1 MSYLEKY
8 PSNNDQV
15 KKTKITEIISPVKF
29 LEPIQEKI
37 LVENRPNMSQTIGIP
52 KTKLI
57 FILLTIFY
65 TFECFGHQLN
75 SFKDGT
81 SSRKPALDFTKCSS
95 VDGFTKELQ
104 EEIRSKAPQVNRII
118 DLVLGGDER
127 RSTYDELA
135 TLCDTFGPRL
145 SGSESLNKAI
155 DYMTKKMHDSKLK
168 VHPEKAM
175 IPKWEVGDQ
184 WAELV
189 IPGLRKQRMTILALG
204 TSVGTGNNTIEAEV
218 QLVQSFD
225 QLDQLGK
232 EGKLFN
238 KIVVYNY
245 NFTAYPVSVKFR
257 TEGAS
262 RAAKYGALA
271 ALVRSVTNFSLYTPH
286 TGSGSQSI
294 PTAAI
299 TVEDAELIQ
308 RWVNRKQ
315 RLVIRLYID
324 ARNYDPVESVNVI
337 GDIVGNTNPDEVVVV
352 SGHIDSWYNTE
363 GAVDDGGGLMIS
375 YKALDIL
382 NKLNLTAKRT
392 IRAILWTSEEF
403 GLYGARQYFEDH
415 KHDLDKFKLVME
427 SDLGTFKPLGLSFK
441 NLNPLSQCIVNDVLK
456 LTDAIGTTS
465 LDSNFEGSDIEVFTI
480 QGTPG
485 LSLKNENS
493 KYFYYHHTS
502 ADSMTAQD
510 PDHLDKST
518 ILWASAA
525 YVLADLSVPLSNR

>member
-1 MSYLEKY
+1 M
-8 PSNNDQV
+8 
-15 KKTKITEIISPVKF
+15 F
-29 LEPIQEKI
+29 
-37 LVENRPNMSQTIGIP
+37 RR
-52 KTKLI
+52 KLI
-57 FILLTIFY
+57 LTQLTLLCMTYI
-65 TFECFGHQLN
+65 CSGHQLN
-75 SFKDGT
+75 SFKNPKT
-81 SSRKPALDFTKCSS
+81 SNVSS
-95 VDGFTKELQ
+95 FDLARCGSVEGFTKELQ
-104 EEIRSKAPQVNRII
+104 EEIRSKAPQINKII
-118 DLVLGGDER
+118 DIVLNGSER
-127 RSTYDELA
+127 GSTYNELA
-135 TLCDTFGPRL
+135 TFCDTFGPRL
-145 SGSESLNKAI
+145 SGSESLSKAI
-155 DYMTKKMHDSKLK
+155 EYMIKKMTDSNLT

-204 TSVGTGNNTIEAEV
+204 TSVGTDNKTIEAEV
-218 QLVQSFD
+218 ELVHSFD
-225 QLDQLGK
+225 ELDQLGK
-232 EGKLFN
+232 EGKLFG

-245 NFTAYPVSVKFR
+245 KFTTYGQSVSFR
-257 TEGAS
+257 TQGAS

-271 ALVRSVTNFSLYTPH
+271 ALVRSVTNFSLYSPH
-286 TGSGSQSI
+286 TGKGSQSI

-324 ARNYDPVESVNVI
+324 AKNYDPVESFNVI
-337 GDIVGNTNPDEVVVV
+337 GDIMGKTKPEEIVLV

-375 YKALDIL
+375 YKALDVL
-382 NKLNLTAKRT
+382 SKLNLTARRT

-403 GLYGARQYFEDH
+403 GLYGARKYFEDH
-415 KHDLDKFKLVME
+415 KHELNNFKVVME
-427 SDLGTFKPLGLSFK
+427 SDLGTFKPLGLSFT
-441 NLNPLSQCIVNDVLK
+441 NLNNLGQCIVNEVLK
-456 LTDAIGTTS
+456 LTETINTTT
-465 LDSNFEGSDIEVFTI
+465 LDSNFEGSDIEVFTN

-510 PDHLDKST
+510 PDNLDKST
-518 ILWASAA
+518 ILWAATS
-525 YVLADLSVPLSNR
+525 YVLADLSVPVSNN